1 MSICIGCM
9 NEKGDSKECPHC
21 GYVENAQ
28 PKNPVY
34 LNPGTVLNNRFIIGS
49 VIAQGGFGITYIGY
63 DNTLKQKIA
72 IKEYYPLNFVQRKEI
87 LVIPYSES
95 VEKEYKRGKARFI
108 EEARNLARFSEL
120 PGVAGIRDCIEA
132 NGTAYIIM
140 QFLDGITLDDY
151 IKQNNNIIPYQSA
164 VKILSP
170 IMDALSR
177 IHKAGIIHREINPD
191 NIFITN
197 DSQVKLIGFSEASLP
212 MGREKNLSILLNTGY
227 TPEEEYRKSGNQGPW
242 TDVYA
247 LTATF
252 YRMITGKVPP
262 NPIERLMNDTLIIP
276 DNLPD
281 NVKLALKKG
290 MAIHASE
297 RFEKIEDLR
306 SVLLNK
312 EYKPNVKQKTT

>member
-1 MSICIGCM
+1 M
-9 NEKGDSKECPHC
+9 
-21 GYVENAQ
+21 
-28 PKNPVY
+28 
-34 LNPGTVLNNRFIIGS
+34 
-49 VIAQGGFGITYIGY
+49 
-63 DNTLKQKIA
+63 
-72 IKEYYPLNFVQRKEI
+72 
-87 LVIPYSES
+87 
-95 VEKEYKRGKARFI
+95 
-108 EEARNLARFSEL
+108 
-120 PGVAGIRDCIEA
+120 
-132 NGTAYIIM
+132 
-140 QFLDGITLDDY
+140 
-151 IKQNNNIIPYQSA
+151 
-164 VKILSP
+164 
-170 IMDALSR
+170 
-177 IHKAGIIHREINPD
+177 
-191 NIFITN
+191 
-197 DSQVKLIGFSEASLP
+197 
-212 MGREKNLSILLNTGY
+212 LNTGY